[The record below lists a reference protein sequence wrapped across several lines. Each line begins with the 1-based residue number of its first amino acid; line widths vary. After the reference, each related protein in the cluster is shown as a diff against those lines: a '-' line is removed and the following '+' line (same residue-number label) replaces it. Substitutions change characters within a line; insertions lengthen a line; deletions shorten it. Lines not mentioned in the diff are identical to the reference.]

1 MMPIVNGLEDEFGGE
16 ITAVRL
22 NATDS
27 ESAALQSQYGLR
39 GHPSFLV
46 LDASGDV
53 VERFFG
59 PRNEETLRMA
69 IEMALESPP

>member
-1 MMPIVNGLEDEFGGE
+1 MTPIVNGLEDEFGGE
-16 ITAVRL
+16 ITVVRL

-46 LDASGDV
+46 LNASGDV

-59 PRNEETLRMA
+59 PQNEEALRAA
-69 IEMALESPP
+69 IELALESSP